1 MGRYTRRLQQKNIN
15 GTNTVQEKGSGFFTA
30 DIREGNLVDILTES
44 SNTAWNFPEREKDF
58 PREVIAWATVWR

>member
-1 MGRYTRRLQQKNIN
+1 M
-15 GTNTVQEKGSGFFTA
+15 QEKGSGFFTA